1 MSISFQLLFIIIS
14 GVFFLYLKEKSFK
27 YYALYNIFLVIY
39 VLSRYDPIYDGSQEL
54 LAVVLGGKNAAVLM
68 HITSFLV
75 QVAFFIFIPF
85 LPFIFLIWT
94 NTIKNFLGE

>member
-75 QVAFFIFIPF
+75 
-85 LPFIFLIWT
+85 
-94 NTIKNFLGE
+94 

>member
-54 LAVVLGGKNAAVLM
+54 LAVVLGGKNATVLM
-68 HITSFLV
+68 HITSFLAV
-75 QVAFFIFIPF
+75 SYTHLDVYKRQEHSDRA
-85 LPFIFLIWT
+85 T
-94 NTIKNFLGE
+94 